1 MMKMF
6 TFSWFTYEIN
16 CCIILLL
23 KRGDSMR
30 MVDLIEKKRAGEV
43 LSEKE
48 IDFIIKGYVEGKI
61 PDYQV
66 SAWLM
71 AIFFQGMNNDEAAYL
86 TKSMLNSGD
95 VIDLSMIDGVKVDK
109 HSTGGVGDKTT
120 LVLGP
125 LVASL
130 GAKLAKLSGRGLGHT
145 GGTLDKM
152 ESIPGMRF
160 ALSEEEFINQVNKI
174 NIAVAGQTKKLVP
187 ADKLLY
193 ALRDVTGTVPS
204 IPLIASSIMS
214 KKLAS
219 GADVICLDVKIGD
232 GAFMKTI
239 EDARELSRIMVSIG
253 KAFDK
258 KVTAFITSMEEPLG
272 FAVGNRLEVKE
283 VIETLNGKGPKDLED
298 LCISIAAYMVYYA
311 EKAES
316 LEKAMQMARENLH
329 NGKALEKFHEFI
341 TAQGGKIESLEDF
354 IKTEEIVPYKARKS
368 GYIKTIKALNI
379 GLASMKLGGGR
390 ETKEDEIDPMVG
402 IVLTKKVGD
411 MVKKGDVLANIYA
424 NKTVSEDIVSLLD
437 EGYQIIDE
445 SVEKSDIIKE
455 IIS

>member
-1 MMKMF
+1 
-6 TFSWFTYEIN
+6 
-16 CCIILLL
+16 
-23 KRGDSMR
+23 MR
-30 MVDLIEKKRAGEV
+30 MVDIIEKKRMGEA

-48 IDFIIKGYVEGKI
+48 IDFVISGYVKGDI

-71 AIFFQGMNNDEAAYL
+71 AIYFQGMTNEEAAHL
-86 TKSMLNSGD
+86 TKSMLYSGD
-95 VIDLSMIDGVKVDK
+95 IIDLSMVKGVKVDK

-152 ESIPGMRF
+152 ESIDGMNIN
-160 ALSEEEFINQVNKI
+160 LTEEEFIKQVNEI
-174 NIAVAGQTKKLVP
+174 NMAVAGQTKSIVP

-193 ALRDVTGTVPS
+193 ALRDVTATVPS

-253 KAFDK
+253 KAFGK
-258 KVTAFITSMEEPLG
+258 KVYAFITSMDQPLG
-272 FAVGNRLEVKE
+272 HAVGNRLEVKE
-283 VIETLNGKGPKDLED
+283 VIDALQGEGPED
-298 LCISIAAYMVYYA
+298 LQALCVEIASYMLYYA
-311 EKAES
+311 EKADS
-316 LEKAMQMARENLH
+316 VEKAKELALEQLH
-329 NGKALEKFHEFI
+329 NGKALEKFYEFVN
-341 TAQGGKIESLEDF
+341 AQGGHIDSLENF
-354 IKTEEIVPYKARKS
+354 IKVKEIYEYKALQS
-368 GYIKTIKALNI
+368 GYIKRIKAKNI

-390 ETKEDEIDPMVG
+390 ATKEDSIDPMVG
-402 IVLTKKVGD
+402 IVLEHKIGD
-411 MVKKGDVLANIYA
+411 YVEKGEVLAKVYA
-424 NKTVSEDIVSLLD
+424 NSEVS
-437 EGYQIIDE
+437 
-445 SVEKSDIIKE
+445 KE
-455 IIS
+455 ITDELDDAYIIVKDKIQKPKIIQEVIS

>member
-1 MMKMF
+1 
-6 TFSWFTYEIN
+6 
-16 CCIILLL
+16 
-23 KRGDSMR
+23 MR
-30 MVDLIEKKRAGEV
+30 VVDIIEKKRMGLC

-48 IDFIIKGYVEGKI
+48 IDYVINGYVSGEI
-61 PDYQV
+61 PDYQI
-66 SAWLM
+66 SALLM
-71 AIFFQGMNNDEAAYL
+71 AIYFQGMNNEEAAYL
-86 TKSMLNSGD
+86 TKAMLYSGD
-95 VIDLSMIDGVKVDK
+95 IIDLSKIDGIKVDK

-152 ESIPGMRF
+152 ESIPGMRID
-160 ALSEEEFINQVNKI
+160 LTEEEFINQVNKI

-193 ALRDVTGTVPS
+193 ALRDVTATVPS

-239 EDARELSRIMVSIG
+239 EDARKLSNIMVAIG

-258 KVTAFITSMEEPLG
+258 KVSAFITSMDEPLG

-283 VIETLNGKGPKDLED
+283 VVETLQGKGPKDLED
-298 LCISIAAYMVYYA
+298 LCVTIAGYMVYYA
-311 EKAES
+311 NKTKT
-316 LEKAMQMARENLH
+316 LEEAKTRALENLH
-329 NGKALEKFHEFI
+329 NGKALAKFYEFI
-341 TAQGGKIESLEDF
+341 QAQGGKIEDLNTF
-354 IKTEEIVPYKARKS
+354 IEVKEIIPFLSKKE
-368 GYIKTIKALNI
+368 GYVKTIKALNI

-390 ETKEDEIDPMVG
+390 ATKEDDIDPMVG
-402 IVLTKKVGD
+402 IVLNKKVGSKVSKQEILAYIYTNGE
-411 MVKKGDVLANIYA
+411 VK
-424 NKTVSEDIVSLLD
+424 EDILSLLED
-437 EGYQIIDE
+437 AFEITTNEVRIE
-445 SVEKSDIIKE
+445 NIIKE
-455 IIS
+455 IIT

>member
-1 MMKMF
+1 
-6 TFSWFTYEIN
+6 
-16 CCIILLL
+16 L
-23 KRGDSMR
+23 RV
-30 MVDLIEKKRAGEV
+30 VDIIEKKRMGLC

-48 IDFIIKGYVEGKI
+48 IDYVINGYVSGEI
-61 PDYQV
+61 PDYQI
-66 SAWLM
+66 SALLM
-71 AIFFQGMNNDEAAYL
+71 AIYFQGMNNEEAAYL
-86 TKSMLNSGD
+86 TKAMLYSGD
-95 VIDLSMIDGVKVDK
+95 IIDLSKIDGIKVDK

-152 ESIPGMRF
+152 ESIPGMRID
-160 ALSEEEFINQVNKI
+160 LTEEEFINQVNKI

-193 ALRDVTGTVPS
+193 ALRDVTATVPS

-239 EDARELSRIMVSIG
+239 EDARKLSNIMVAIG

-258 KVTAFITSMEEPLG
+258 KVSAFITSMDEPLG

-283 VIETLNGKGPKDLED
+283 VVETLQGKGPKDLED
-298 LCISIAAYMVYYA
+298 LCVTIAGYMVYYA
-311 EKAES
+311 NKTKT
-316 LEKAMQMARENLH
+316 LEEAKTRALENLH
-329 NGKALEKFHEFI
+329 NGKALAKFYEFI
-341 TAQGGKIESLEDF
+341 QAQGGKIEDLNTF
-354 IKTEEIVPYKARKS
+354 IEVKEIIPFLSKKE
-368 GYIKTIKALNI
+368 GYVKTIKALNI

-390 ETKEDEIDPMVG
+390 ATKEDDIDPMVG
-402 IVLTKKVGD
+402 IVLNKKVGSKVSKQEILAYIYTNGE
-411 MVKKGDVLANIYA
+411 VK
-424 NKTVSEDIVSLLD
+424 EDILSLLED
-437 EGYQIIDE
+437 AFEITTNEVRIE
-445 SVEKSDIIKE
+445 NIIKE
-455 IIS
+455 IIT